1 MSIFNSDTEFYD
13 LLEKQAD
20 LAVQAAKEFGA
31 LGGGFTQSAQR
42 AEALK
47 RIEAQADELTHE
59 LTLKADDK
67 FITPYD
73 KEDMHSL
80 STALDD
86 ITDLIEAAGARVSI
100 YRLSEPRVD
109 FVAMAQAL
117 EATVEAT
124 RAGVGGLR
132 HIRDL
137 KQMRAHLI
145 QIHEHENKND
155 QAYRKAL
162 GDLFNEAGADPLTVI
177 KWKEIYD
184 RIELVADKCESV
196 AVALERIVVKYG

>member
-20 LAVQAAKEFGA
+20 LAVQAAKEFQL
-31 LGGGFTQSAQR
+31 LGGGFGQSTER
-42 AEALK
+42 ATALK

-86 ITDLIEAAGARVSI
+86 ITDLIEAAGARVAI
-100 YRLSEPRVD
+100 YRLATPRVD
-109 FVAMAQAL
+109 FIAMAQAL
-117 EATVEAT
+117 LATVEAT

-137 KQMRAHLI
+137 KQMREHLI
-145 QIHEHENKND
+145 RIHDLENKND
-155 QAYRKAL
+155 EAYRTAL
-162 GDLFNEAGADPLTVI
+162 GDLFNEPGADPLNVI

-196 AVALERIVVKYG
+196 AVGLERIVVKYG